1 MSDSRRMAGTR
12 LGLGIRRCWSGS
24 SSSTTRTGDLVAKR
38 RGDHDRLGWALQLV
52 TVRHVEAFL
61 ADPLDVPLVVLDYVA
76 AQLGVADPS
85 CVKRYTER
93 TRSGWSISGRSPRWT
108 AAPRSPRLR
117 RAAVLKGYGPM

>member
-1 MSDSRRMAGTR
+1 MAGTR

-93 TRSGWSISGRSPRWT
+93 TRPGWSISGRSLRWT

>member
-1 MSDSRRMAGTR
+1 M
-12 LGLGIRRCWSGS
+12 
-24 SSSTTRTGDLVAKR
+24 AKR

-93 TRSGWSISGRSPRWT
+93 TRPGWSISGRSLRWT